1 MLTLHNPIT
10 VETEPLNGT
19 DYLDEALIE
28 KMWHELDEQVSRE
41 QIRLMAT
48 QVAAQFED
56 ATVTTFIPVF
66 VYRETYEKL
75 KKGWA
80 AGE

>member
-1 MLTLHNPIT
+1 MLTPHNSIT
-10 VETEPLNGT
+10 VEAEPLNG
-19 DYLDEALIE
+19 DHYLDETLIE
-28 KMWHELDEQVSRE
+28 KMWQELDEQVTRE
-41 QIRLMAT
+41 QIRLTAT

>member
-1 MLTLHNPIT
+1 MLTPPNSIT
-10 VETEPLNGT
+10 VEAEPLNG
-19 DYLDEALIE
+19 DHYLDETLIE

-41 QIRLMAT
+41 QIRLT
-48 QVAAQFED
+48 AAQIAAQYRE